1 MSKINELTK
10 LLGENNERRLKDG
23 ITDLLLGQVED
34 ELRDN
39 YDYLIDYN
47 HLFDEVIDE
56 IREEFKSRVR
66 EKYIG
71 MMEEKFSE
79 LFETKKSNG
88 RI

>member
-1 MSKINELTK
+1 MAQLNELAK

-23 ITDLLLGQVED
+23 ITDLLLEQVAD

-79 LFETKKSNG
+79 LFETTKSNG